1 MDPTSAP
8 RRRSFLPTRCF
19 ASSGVGNDV
28 GRSRRRTSRDSAS
41 FGELCGGATAE
52 CTAICCCFPLA
63 VTNFVVLAIY
73 KIPAGLCRR
82 AFQRMRQR
90 KLQLQEEGLVQQCS
104 NQRGQG
110 GWENSCFPIHG
121 GESEEEFFPA
131 VEGCEETEEAEEEL
145 EKSMWQKFY
154 GAGFWRS
161 PSQKEGDSTKSN

>member
-19 ASSGVGNDV
+19 ASSGDV
-28 GRSRRRTSRDSAS
+28 GDSRRRTSRDSAS
-41 FGELCGGATAE
+41 FGELCGGTTAE

-90 KLQLQEEGLVQQCS
+90 KLQEEGLVQHCS

-110 GWENSCFPIHG
+110 GWENSCFPMHS
-121 GESEEEFFPA
+121 GESVEEFFPA
-131 VEGCEETEEAEEEL
+131 MEGCEETEEAEEEL
-145 EKSMWQKFY
+145 EKSMWQKFD
-154 GAGFWRS
+154 GTGFWRS
-161 PSQKEGDSTKSN
+161 PSQKEGDTKSK